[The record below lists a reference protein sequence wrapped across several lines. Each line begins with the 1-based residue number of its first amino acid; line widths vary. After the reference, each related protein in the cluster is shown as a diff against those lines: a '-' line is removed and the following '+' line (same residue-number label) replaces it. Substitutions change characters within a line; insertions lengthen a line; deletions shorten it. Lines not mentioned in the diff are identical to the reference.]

1 MIVCSPEIDPLEAL
15 VSDGADADADADE
28 PLRTR
33 LL

>member
-15 VSDGADADADADE
+15 VSDGADADADE